1 MRSLSA
7 ASTTSRRSGGRRAP
21 PGQAGQC
28 ARAGPDV
35 LSLLGA
41 DLAGY
46 DAEQRGLSAAVAAD
60 QADAGAGRN
69 KGPCGVEQLACTDAI
84 SEIMQFE
91 HCGAISAARTSQ
103 QAGGA

>member
-7 ASTTSRRSGGRRAP
+7 ASTTSRREWGPSGASWASRPMRTRGARRT
-21 PGQAGQC
+21 
-28 ARAGPDV
+28 
-35 LSLLGA
+35 SLLGA